1 MKATVNFTSPNNQPL
16 TCVAKFAIHTKNI
29 SYPKSM
35 TGIGHVP
42 YICSINNKQKYNTM
56 ATKWNLDPTHSEI
69 TFKVKH
75 MMISNIKGNFRTFT
89 AEIESEDDTFSNAKT
104 TATIQTDSVFTNNTD
119 RDNHLKSAEFFNTEE
134 HPSITFES
142 QALNNKVTGNLTVNG
157 ITKPITL
164 DVDFG
169 GINVDPWGNTKA
181 GFSFEGK
188 INRKDFGLNWNAA
201 LEAGGV
207 MVSEEVKIA
216 GELQFVKQA

>member
-1 MKATVNFTSPNNQPL
+1 MHFL
-16 TCVAKFAIHTKNI
+16 
-29 SYPKSM
+29 SY
-35 TGIGHVP
+35 
-42 YICSINNKQKYNTM
+42 INDLYRYPILNLHHYNKQKIQNTM
-56 ATKWNLDPTHSEI
+56 ATKWILDPTHSEI

-75 MMISNIKGNFRTFT
+75 MMISNVKGSFRTFT
-89 AEIESEDDTFSNAKT
+89 AEIESEDEFFANAKT

-119 RDNHLKSAEFFNTEE
+119 RDNHLKSAEFFNAEV
-134 HPSITFES
+134 HPTITFES
-142 QALNNKVTGNLTVNG
+142 QALNNSIVGNLTING
-157 ITKPITL
+157 ITKPVDL

-188 INRKDFGLNWNAA
+188 ISRKDFGLNWNAA

-207 MVSEEVKIA
+207 MVSDDVKVA

>member
-1 MKATVNFTSPNNQPL
+1 
-16 TCVAKFAIHTKNI
+16 
-29 SYPKSM
+29 
-35 TGIGHVP
+35 
-42 YICSINNKQKYNTM
+42 M

-75 MMISNIKGNFRTFT
+75 MMISNIKGNFTNFT
-89 AEIESEDDTFSNAKT
+89 AEIDADDDTFKNAKT
-104 TATIQTDSVFTNNTD
+104 TATIQVSSISTHNAD
-119 RDNHLKSAEFFNTEE
+119 RDTHLKSAEFFNAEANPT
-134 HPSITFES
+134 ITFES
-142 QALNNKVTGNLTVNG
+142 DALNDSITGNLTVNG
-157 ITKPITL
+157 VTKPVTL

>member
-1 MKATVNFTSPNNQPL
+1 
-16 TCVAKFAIHTKNI
+16 
-29 SYPKSM
+29 
-35 TGIGHVP
+35 
-42 YICSINNKQKYNTM
+42 M
-56 ATKWNLDPTHSEI
+56 ATKWILDPTHSEI

-75 MMISNIKGNFRTFT
+75 MMISNVKGSFRTFT
-89 AEIESEDDTFSNAKT
+89 AEIDSEDEFFANAKT

-119 RDNHLKSAEFFNTEE
+119 RDNHLKSAEFFNAEV
-134 HPSITFES
+134 HPTITFES
-142 QALNNKVTGNLTVNG
+142 QALNNSVVGNLTING
-157 ITKPITL
+157 ITKPVNL

-188 INRKDFGLNWNAA
+188 ISRKDFGLNWNAA

-207 MVSEEVKIA
+207 MVSDDVKVA

>member
-1 MKATVNFTSPNNQPL
+1 
-16 TCVAKFAIHTKNI
+16 
-29 SYPKSM
+29 
-35 TGIGHVP
+35 
-42 YICSINNKQKYNTM
+42 M
-56 ATKWNLDPTHSEI
+56 ATKWILDPTHSEI

-75 MMISNIKGNFRTFT
+75 MMISNVKGSFRTFT
-89 AEIESEDDTFSNAKT
+89 AEIDSEDEFFANAKT

-119 RDNHLKSAEFFNTEE
+119 RDNHLKSAEFFNAEV
-134 HPSITFES
+134 HPTITFES
-142 QALNNKVTGNLTVNG
+142 QALNNSIVGNLTING
-157 ITKPITL
+157 ITKPVNL

-188 INRKDFGLNWNAA
+188 ISRKDFGLNWNAA

-207 MVSEEVKIA
+207 MVSDDVKVA